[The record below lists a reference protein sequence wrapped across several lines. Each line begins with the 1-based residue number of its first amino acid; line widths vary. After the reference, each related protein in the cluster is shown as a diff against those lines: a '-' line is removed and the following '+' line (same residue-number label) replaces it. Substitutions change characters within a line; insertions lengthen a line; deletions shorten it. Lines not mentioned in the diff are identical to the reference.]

1 MCTESQLP
9 SELASM
15 WLCCP
20 LLGSIAPC
28 LFLLYPTSILTQ
40 VISFPSLAMCAH
52 PMFAVAAFP
61 LELRKEICTLYR
73 THTHCLTKRI
83 LNIYVFPCLAPTQ
96 KTAASFLDNHSQTQ
110 PLEMLICMF
119 PPETAQ
125 GTYAAAGNVGWECI
139 AGLKSI
145 PSSTNPKNCPA
156 ILGLHNCVE

>member
-1 MCTESQLP
+1 MCTESQLS

-20 LLGSIAPC
+20 LLGSIAAC
-28 LFLLYPTSILTQ
+28 FFLLYPTSILKQ
-40 VISFPSLAMCAH
+40 VISLRTLAMCPH

-61 LELRKEICTLYR
+61 LQLRKEICTLYR
-73 THTHCLTKRI
+73 THSHCSTKRI
-83 LNIYVFPCLAPTQ
+83 LNIYAFLCLAPMAQ
-96 KTAASFLDNHSQTQ
+96 KMAASFLDNHSQTQ

-139 AGLKSI
+139 AG
-145 PSSTNPKNCPA
+145 
-156 ILGLHNCVE
+156 